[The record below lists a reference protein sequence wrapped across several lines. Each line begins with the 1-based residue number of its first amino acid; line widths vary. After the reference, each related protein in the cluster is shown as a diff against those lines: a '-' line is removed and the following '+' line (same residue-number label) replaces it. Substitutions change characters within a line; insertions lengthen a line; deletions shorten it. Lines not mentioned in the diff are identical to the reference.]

1 MRETIG
7 FSIVGRTKTEHQ
19 ANANVYVETE
29 ERLQTP
35 LLSPTLKQ

>member
-7 FSIVGRTKTEHQ
+7 FSIVGQTKTEHQ
-19 ANANVYVETE
+19 ANANVYVQIED
-29 ERLQTP
+29 RLQTP